1 MMAVLMAGGKGTRL
15 LPYTAVFPKPLVP
28 IGDMPVLELLLR
40 QLSRAGVTR
49 VVLTVN
55 HLHHLIRAF
64 CGDGSAFGL
73 EITYCLEDKPLG
85 TAGPLS
91 ALLDDLDEDF
101 VVANGDLLTDFDI
114 RSMVERHRSRGA
126 DATVAVYQRRIDI
139 EFGVIETDAEMRLLA
154 YREKPTLTH
163 LVSMGLYVLSRSA
176 IAPHVGLPG
185 TRLDMP
191 DLIRSMVGAGLEVQ
205 CVRQDCTWLDIGQP
219 ADYAAAQALFGERR
233 EAFLGDVNS
242 PAVESILEA
251 QKRDD

>member
-49 VVLTVN
+49 VVLAVN

-64 CGDGSAFGL
+64 CGDGTAFGL

-91 ALLDDLDEDF
+91 VLIDELDEDF
-101 VVANGDLLTDFDI
+101 IVANGDLLTDFDI
-114 RSMVERHRSRGA
+114 PAMVENHRRRGA
-126 DATVAVYQRRIDI
+126 GATVAVYQRRIDI
-139 EFGVIETDAEMRLLA
+139 DFGVIETDADMRLLA

-163 LVSMGLYVLSRSA
+163 LVSMGLYVLSRQA
-176 IAPHVGLPG
+176 VVPHVGPPG
-185 TRLDMP
+185 SHLDMP
-191 DLIRSMVGAGLEVQ
+191 DLIRAMVAAGVEVN
-205 CVRQDCTWLDIGQP
+205 CARQDCTWLDIGQP
-219 ADYAAAQALFGERR
+219 ADYAAAQALFSERR
-233 EAFLGDVNS
+233 ETFLGEPPRRS
-242 PAVESILEA
+242 
-251 QKRDD
+251 